1 MKRLNR
7 FTTGPFLSASHHI
20 EDIACGLYFSYLL
33 QQTVEEQKQLE
44 ALLEKAKK
52 DEDDELIQKF
62 KSELCYI
69 EGAYQLSLF
78 ADGENP
84 H

>member
-1 MKRLNR
+1 MKSLNR
-7 FTTGPFLSASHHI
+7 FTTGPFLSASHNI

-33 QQTVEEQKQLE
+33 QQTVKEHNQLE

-52 DEDDELIQKF
+52 DNDDELIQKF
-62 KSELCYI
+62 ETELCYI

-78 ADGENP
+78 VDGDKP